1 VAARKVIVIGA
12 GPGGLTAALHL
23 QRAGMDVTVF
33 ESVPVIRPL
42 GVGINLL
49 PHAVRELTIL
59 GLADALAAQAIE
71 TAELAYYNKF
81 GQQIWSEPRG
91 LAAGYHWPQ
100 FSIHRGVLQMVL
112 FEAGVARLGPDRV
125 RSGCHLEAVEQD
137 PDGVTAR
144 FVDRATGR
152 RAGEVRADILIA
164 ADGIHSAVRRQ
175 FYPAEK
181 APPFSG
187 RILWRAVSEAPPFL
201 TGRSMIMAGHADQK
215 FVAYPISP
223 EAAKRGRSLINWIA
237 ELRVGGA
244 EAPVPR
250 DWNRRVDQSRF
261 AGPFATWKFDWLDV
275 PAVIAAAEAVY
286 EFPLVDRDPVARW
299 SFGRVTL
306 LGDAA
311 HPMYPVGS
319 NGASQAI
326 LDAAAL
332 VEALTREADPVAAL
346 RVYEARRLGPTSTIV
361 RTNRQH
367 GPEVVMQIAEERA
380 PSGFKDIESVIPR
393 AEREE
398 IANRYKRIAGFDRE
412 RLNAAR

>member
-1 VAARKVIVIGA
+1 MAARKVIVIGA

-23 QRAGMDVTVF
+23 QRVGMDVTVF

-59 GLADALAAQAIE
+59 GLADTLAAQAIE

-112 FEAGVARLGPDRV
+112 FEAAVARLGTDRV
-125 RSGCHLEAVEQD
+125 RSGWHLDAVEQD

-152 RAGEVRADILIA
+152 PAGEVRADILIA

-175 FYPAEK
+175 FYPDET

-261 AGPFATWKFDWLDV
+261 AAPFANWKFDWLDV
-275 PAVIAAAEAVY
+275 PAVIAAAETVY
-286 EFPLVDRDPVARW
+286 EFPLVDRDPVERW

-332 VEALTREADPVAAL
+332 AEALTQEADPVAAL
-346 RVYEARRLGPTSTIV
+346 QVYEARRLEPTSTIV

-380 PSGFKDIESVIPR
+380 PNGFKDIETVIPR